1 MLERVTK
8 VFCGSDKN
16 YNYAFDEA
24 LGQGNLGDLHT
35 NEQHRVLFTKTCH
48 PMDKKTQSFNG

>member
-1 MLERVTK
+1 MLEKVTK

-16 YNYAFDEA
+16 YNYALDEA
-24 LGQGNLGDLHT
+24 LGQGKLGDLHT

-48 PMDKKTQSFNG
+48 PMDKKT